1 MALPLLAIHTIK
13 PFGDSRASQAM
24 HPSYSTLS
32 CLLTYRHLTQT
43 LASNSPAIS
52 SYIARCLCLVRYVYL
67 VYVSPFGAPFIGCGL
82 GPCMNCTPSICTRD
96 ETYNVET
103 VLNRRLPFLFRDCV
117 LATRLIYLAI
127 FGLAQVTACRNC
139 APSTPDFNQA
149 LLSQGLCPLRT

>member
-52 SYIARCLCLVRYVYL
+52 SYIARCLCLVRYIYL
-67 VYVSPFGAPFIGCGL
+67 IYVSPFGAPFIGCGL

-96 ETYNVET
+96 ETYNAET
-103 VLNRRLPFLFRDCV
+103 VLNRRLPLSSETV
-117 LATRLIYLAI
+117 PALAPLIHNAASRWPSLGSCMQRLC
-127 FGLAQVTACRNC
+127 F
-139 APSTPDFNQA
+139 
-149 LLSQGLCPLRT
+149 